1 MKISFLMIRMVTLA
15 SICSLLSACLGGSI
29 AQQIAQSI
37 VTTVADKSIARAMD
51 VDEDQVT
58 SNRKSNLA
66 DAPKPTLPKIAVA
79 PNTPAKMPD
88 VDRYTRAF
96 MTSGFET
103 IQAIAEPLPEN
114 VINESSFEIMQS
126 KPLVRVELF
135 NLLIGDEKTAVFER
149 ARYIG
154 APDLPRMREWPYW
167 QVATGVVINDNQK
180 DRKLITFLIPPEFG
194 KMPSGSLAMVEIA
207 GPGELNFAR
216 YKGN

>member
-37 VTTVADKSIARAMD
+37 VTTVADKYIARAMD

-126 KPLVRVELF
+126 KPVVRIF
-135 NLLIGDEKTAVFER
+135 
-149 ARYIG
+149 
-154 APDLPRMREWPYW
+154 
-167 QVATGVVINDNQK
+167 QC
-180 DRKLITFLIPPEFG
+180 
-194 KMPSGSLAMVEIA
+194 
-207 GPGELNFAR
+207 
-216 YKGN
+216 